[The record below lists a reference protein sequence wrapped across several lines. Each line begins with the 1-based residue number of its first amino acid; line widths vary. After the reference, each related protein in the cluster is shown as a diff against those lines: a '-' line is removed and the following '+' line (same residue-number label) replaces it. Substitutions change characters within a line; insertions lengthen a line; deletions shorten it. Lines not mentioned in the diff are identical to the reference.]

1 MLKGLMSGKGT
12 VVSGGSV
19 SYPYVPTNSNNPIQ
33 GMLRIN
39 NQDMQVFDGASWLT
53 VGASYASVD
62 LDADTQSLL
71 AWARNERD
79 KQFIREERIRN
90 NPALKKAYEAIQ
102 RAEANF
108 DILDKIIGDESDSGQ
123 MIYPGGGLPVTP

>member
-1 MLKGLMSGKGT
+1 MIKGLMSGKGT
-12 VVSGGSV
+12 VVSGGNY
-19 SYPYVPTNSNNPIQ
+19 SYPYIPTNSNNPIQ
-33 GMLRIN
+33 GMLRLN

-71 AWARNERD
+71 EWARNERS
-79 KQFIREERIRN
+79 KQSLREERIKQ

-108 DILDKIIGDESDSGQ
+108 DILDKIVGDDLDRELRE
-123 MIYPGGGLPVTP
+123 IAP

>member
-1 MLKGLMSGKGT
+1 MIKGLMGGKGT
-12 VVSGGSV
+12 VISGGSV
-19 SYPYVPTNSNNPIQ
+19 SYPYVPMNNNNPIQ

-39 NQDMQVFDGASWLT
+39 NQDMQVFDGASWVT

-71 AWARNERD
+71 EWARTERTRQAQRD
-79 KQFIREERIRN
+79 ERIRN

-102 RAEANF
+102 RAEDNF
-108 DILDKIIGDESDSGQ
+108 DILDKIIGEDANEHVQSS
-123 MIYPGGGLPVTP
+123 P

>member
-1 MLKGLMSGKGT
+1 MIKGLTGGKGT
-12 VVSGGSV
+12 VVSGGSH
-19 SYPYVPTNSNNPIQ
+19 SYPYIPMNSNNPIQ
-33 GMLRIN
+33 GMLRLN

-71 AWARNERD
+71 EWARTERSRQALRD
-79 KQFIREERIRN
+79 ERIRN
-90 NPALKKAYEAIQ
+90 NPALQKAYEAIQ

-108 DILDKIIGDESDSGQ
+108 DILDKIVGDDLDAELRELA
-123 MIYPGGGLPVTP
+123 P

>member
-1 MLKGLMSGKGT
+1 MIKGLMSGKGT
-12 VVSGGSV
+12 VVNGSNY

-33 GMLRIN
+33 GMLRLN
-39 NQDMQVFDGASWLT
+39 NQDMQVFDGGSWIT

-71 AWARNERD
+71 EWARTERSRQSLRD
-79 KQFIREERIRN
+79 ERIRN
-90 NPALKKAYEAIQ
+90 NPALQKAYEAIQ

-108 DILDKIIGDESDSGQ
+108 DILDRIVGDDAASEQVQSS
-123 MIYPGGGLPVTP
+123 P

>member
-12 VVSGGSV
+12 VVRGGNI

-33 GMLRIN
+33 GMIRLN
-39 NQDMQVFDGASWLT
+39 NQDIQVFDGSSWLT

-71 AWARNERD
+71 EWARDERAR
-79 KQFIREERIRN
+79 QNLRAERIRN
-90 NPALKKAYEAIQ
+90 NPALQKAYEAIQ

-108 DILDKIIGDESDSGQ
+108 DILDKIIADDA
-123 MIYPGGGLPVTP
+123 

>member
-1 MLKGLMSGKGT
+1 MGGKGT
-12 VVSGGSV
+12 VISGGSV
-19 SYPYVPTNSNNPIQ
+19 SYPYVPMNNNNPIQ

-39 NQDMQVFDGASWLT
+39 NQDMQVFDGASWVT

-71 AWARNERD
+71 EWARTERTRQAQRD
-79 KQFIREERIRN
+79 ERIRN

-102 RAEANF
+102 RAEDNF
-108 DILDKIIGDESDSGQ
+108 DILDKIIGEDANEHVQSS
-123 MIYPGGGLPVTP
+123 P

>member
-1 MLKGLMSGKGT
+1 MLKGLMGGKGT
-12 VVSGGSV
+12 VVSGGSY
-19 SYPYVPTNSNNPIQ
+19 SYPYIPMNSNNPIQ
-33 GMLRIN
+33 GMLRLN

-108 DILDKIIGDESDSGQ
+108 DILDKIVGDKLDAELRELA
-123 MIYPGGGLPVTP
+123 P

>member
-1 MLKGLMSGKGT
+1 MIKGLMSGKGT

-33 GMLRIN
+33 GMLRLN
-39 NQDMQVFDGASWLT
+39 NQDMQVFDGSSWIT

-62 LDADTQSLL
+62 LDADTQTLL
-71 AWARNERD
+71 EWARDERAR
-79 KQFIREERIRN
+79 QNLRAERIRN

-102 RAEANF
+102 RAEENF
-108 DILDKIIGDESDSGQ
+108 DILDRIVGDDAGLIKPS
-123 MIYPGGGLPVTP
+123 MIP

>member
-1 MLKGLMSGKGT
+1 MIKGLTGGKGT
-12 VVSGGSV
+12 VVSGGSH
-19 SYPYVPTNSNNPIQ
+19 SYPYIPMNSNNPIQ
-33 GMLRIN
+33 GMLRLN

-79 KQFIREERIRN
+79 KQFIREERIRK

-108 DILDKIIGDESDSGQ
+108 DILDKIVGDELDAELRELA
-123 MIYPGGGLPVTP
+123 P

>member
-1 MLKGLMSGKGT
+1 MIKGLMSGKGT
-12 VVSGGSV
+12 VISGGSV
-19 SYPYVPTNSNNPIQ
+19 SYPYVPMNNNNPIQ

-39 NQDMQVFDGASWLT
+39 NQDMQVFDGANWMT

-71 AWARNERD
+71 EWARGERTRQAQRD
-79 KQFIREERIRN
+79 ERIRN

-102 RAEANF
+102 RAEDNF
-108 DILDKIIGDESDSGQ
+108 DILDKIIGEDANEHVQSS
-123 MIYPGGGLPVTP
+123 P

>member
-1 MLKGLMSGKGT
+1 MIKGLTGGKGT
-12 VVSGGSV
+12 VVSGGSI
-19 SYPYVPTNSNNPIQ
+19 SYPYVPSNTNNPIQ
-33 GMLRIN
+33 GMLRLN
-39 NQDMQVFDGASWLT
+39 NQDMQVFDGSSWLT

-79 KQFIREERIRN
+79 KQSLREDRIRQ

-108 DILDKIIGDESDSGQ
+108 DILDKIVGDDLDRELRE
-123 MIYPGGGLPVTP
+123 IAP

>member
-1 MLKGLMSGKGT
+1 MIKGLTGGKGT
-12 VVSGGSV
+12 VVSGGSY
-19 SYPYVPTNSNNPIQ
+19 SYPYIPMNSNNPIQ
-33 GMLRIN
+33 GMLRLN

-71 AWARNERD
+71 EWARTERA
-79 KQFIREERIRN
+79 KQAVREERIRN

-108 DILDKIIGDESDSGQ
+108 DILDKIVGDELDAELRELA
-123 MIYPGGGLPVTP
+123 P

>member
-1 MLKGLMSGKGT
+1 MIKGLTGGKGT
-12 VVSGGSV
+12 VISGGSV
-19 SYPYVPTNSNNPIQ
+19 SYPYVPMNTNNPIQ
-33 GMLRIN
+33 GMLRLN
-39 NQDMQVFDGASWLT
+39 NQDMQVFDGSSWLT

-71 AWARNERD
+71 EWARTERSRQSLRD
-79 KQFIREERIRN
+79 ERIRN

-108 DILDKIIGDESDSGQ
+108 DILDKIIADDVASEHVQSS
-123 MIYPGGGLPVTP
+123 P

>member
-1 MLKGLMSGKGT
+1 MIKGLTGGKGT
-12 VVSGGSV
+12 VISGGSV
-19 SYPYVPTNSNNPIQ
+19 SYPYVPINTNNPMQ

-39 NQDMQVFDGASWLT
+39 NQDMQVFDGSSWIT

-71 AWARNERD
+71 EWARTERTRQAQRD
-79 KQFIREERIRN
+79 ERIRN
-90 NPALKKAYEAIQ
+90 NPALQKAYEAIQ

-108 DILDKIIGDESDSGQ
+108 DILDKIAGEESTWGDEVQVQSS
-123 MIYPGGGLPVTP
+123 P

>member
-12 VVSGGSV
+12 VVSGGSA
-19 SYPYVPTNSNNPIQ
+19 SYPYIPMNSNNPIQ
-33 GMLRIN
+33 GMLRLN

-53 VGASYASVD
+53 VGSSYASVD